1 MSDKV
6 NRRPKLLEQAA
17 LAEKHLVL
25 RSFKEAEICSIELL
39 RNAAYV
45 PGSTLEL
52 QRAAFVFVQ
61 ALYEQGRYKE
71 VLQVLEEQYGGLEKI
86 DFEVMLL
93 WVALA
98 VDAKMTLEA
107 ASILD
112 KYMHKVHGSDSLELT
127 TEQCAVAAR
136 MYAVE
141 LLGREA
147 GKYSEAESWVRCNAL
162 LTADQQNM
170 ILAEL
175 DHVQKS
181 SQASASVEP
190 GTPKQPTERPLWNT
204 NSDAQNAVAAPAAA
218 QSQTLESSSAHHTR
232 SQASEQYG
240 SGPALRSDATTSG
253 SAAVQAVSEA
263 NADSRAGTSTSGAQ
277 ECPNQF
283 GWYGDLSGSLSRWWQ
298 QGEGFVG
305 LSSPQV
311 AAVAAGGAVVLYAIM
326 AERRA
331 LLTGL
336 RRVAGGLLGSV
347 SEVAR
352 LALQLNPNPVAAAV
366 AGRQYR

>member
-6 NRRPKLLEQAA
+6 NRRPKFFEQAA

-25 RSFKEAEICSIELL
+25 RSFKEAEVCSLELL
-39 RNAAYV
+39 CNAAYV

-71 VLQVLEEQYGGLEKI
+71 VLQVLEEQYGGLERI
-86 DFEVMLL
+86 DFDVMLL
-93 WVALA
+93 WVAVA

-107 ASILD
+107 ASVLD
-112 KYMHKVHGSDSLELT
+112 KYMQRVHGSDSLELT

-147 GKYSEAESWVRCNAL
+147 ERYKEAESWVRCNAL
-162 LTADQQNM
+162 LNADQQNSL
-170 ILAEL
+170 LAEL
-175 DHVQKS
+175 DHMQKC

-190 GTPKQPTERPLWNT
+190 GTPKQPIERPLWNT
-204 NSDAQNAVAAPAAA
+204 SSNAVAAPAAA
-218 QSQTLESSSAHHTR
+218 RSQTLESSSAHHNET
-232 SQASEQYG
+232 QASKQYV
-240 SGPALRSDATTSG
+240 SGDALQTDATVST
-253 SAAVQAVSEA
+253 SAAVQTDSEA
-263 NADSRAGTSTSGAQ
+263 NADSRAAMSTSGAHERSDQ
-277 ECPNQF
+277 V
-283 GWYGDLSGSLSRWWQ
+283 GWYGDVSGRLSKWWQ
-298 QGEGFVG
+298 QEEEGYAG
-305 LSSPQV
+305 LSSPQLT
-311 AAVAAGGAVVLYAIM
+311 AVAAGGAVVLYAIM

-336 RRVAGGLLGSV
+336 RRVAGGLVGSMF
-347 SEVAR
+347 EVAR
-352 LALQLNPNPVAAAV
+352 LALQLNPNPVAAAM
-366 AGRQYR
+366 AGRQ